1 MSHDRIEGAVKEGV
15 GRVQDAAG
23 GLFGSNKTE
32 MRGKINEAAGSAQ
45 NAYGQ
50 FKDQAGDTLDQAKDQ
65 FSDFYE
71 EIESYVRD
79 QPLAAVA
86 IGAGVGLVLGLL
98 MRGGRKVVYV
108 RK

>member
-1 MSHDRIEGAVKEGV
+1 MSNDRIEGAVREGV

-23 GLFGSNKTE
+23 GLFGNSKTE
-32 MRGKINEAAGSAQ
+32 MRGKLNQAAGSAQ

-50 FKDQAGDTLDQAKDQ
+50 VKDQASDALDQARDQ
-65 FSDFYE
+65 FSDIYDE
-71 EIESYVRD
+71 VEAYVRD
-79 QPLAAVA
+79 QPMAALA